1 MPVTR
6 FVFYCLTMLFSCS
19 AFAQGSNYKKED
31 NVVYG
36 VTSGVALLMDVYRPL
51 KANGKG
57 VIYIPGSGFGFT
69 YPLQY
74 DQPQLKDD
82 VDLDSAYTGA
92 WVHGLVNKG
101 YTLFVI
107 NHRFTPVFKYKDIIN
122 DCRRAVRFIRS
133 HAEKYNIDAARMGA
147 MGHSSGACLAALL
160 GTSDERFDEAPE
172 QTDSTSFKVQAV
184 VTLAAPFDLSDYKK
198 PQDTA
203 IDNDFA
209 ISIMSAY
216 VGELPETKDGSFLLS
231 GKYAEASPLTHVS
244 AGDAPI
250 LIYYSDND
258 PIIPPRHAVAMYEAL
273 KRNQVTTKI
282 IERKD
287 QNHSPVP
294 DMDEVDQWFKTWLR

>member
-1 MPVTR
+1 MMHA
-6 FVFYCLTMLFSCS
+6 VFYCLAVLFSCS
-19 AFAQGSNYKKED
+19 VVAQGNNYKKED
-31 NVVYG
+31 NIVYG
-36 VTSGVALLMDVYRPL
+36 VTSGTALLMDVYRPF

-57 VIYIPGSGFGFT
+57 LLYIPGSGFGFT

-92 WVHGLVNKG
+92 WVRSLVNKG

-107 NHRFTPVFKYKDIIN
+107 NHRFTPAFQYKDIIN

-133 HAEKYNIDAARMGA
+133 HAEKYNIDVSHIGA
-147 MGHSSGACLAALL
+147 VGHSSGGCLAALL
-160 GTSDERFDEAPE
+160 GTSDESFEEAPE
-172 QTDSTSFKVQAV
+172 KTDTTSFRVQVV

-198 PQDTA
+198 QQDTA

-209 ISIMSAY
+209 INIMSAY

-231 GKYAEASPLTHVS
+231 GKYAEASPLAHVS
-244 AGDAPI
+244 TGDAPT

-258 PIIPPRHAVAMYEAL
+258 PIIPPRHAVVMYEAL
-273 KRNQVTTKI
+273 KKNQVPAKI
-282 IERKD
+282 VERKG
-287 QNHSPVP
+287 QNHGPVP
-294 DMDEVDQWFKTWLR
+294 DMDEVDQWFKTWLK